1 MSDNTKQEQQQDI
14 LTYNGKPIDIKL
26 TFALRFKL
34 ISMGL
39 NVASP
44 FITDGASIVDFCKAW
59 SLLLNEPFDATSENM
74 EAETERFLK
83 GFSMLEA
90 VNPYYLL
97 VLHRDNQTDSEAE
110 EIDDKKKATL
120 VK

>member
-1 MSDNTKQEQQQDI
+1 MSEQETEI
-14 LTYNGKPIDIKL
+14 LTYNQKPIDIKL
-26 TFALRFKL
+26 TFAMRFKL

-44 FITDGASIVDFCKAW
+44 FIIDGASIVDFCKAW
-59 SLLLNEPFDATSENM
+59 SLLLNEPFNAEAENM

-97 VLHRDNQTDSEAE
+97 VLHRDNQTSEKAE
-110 EIDDKKKATL
+110 TEEVDAKKKATL